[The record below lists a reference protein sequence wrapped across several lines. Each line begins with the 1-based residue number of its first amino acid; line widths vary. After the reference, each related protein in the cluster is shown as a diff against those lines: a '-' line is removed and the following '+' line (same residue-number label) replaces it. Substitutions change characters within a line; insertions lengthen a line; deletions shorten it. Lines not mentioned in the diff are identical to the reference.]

1 MQKLV
6 ITFVPKEQ
14 LDLHI
19 SNITTQYKVLFGKM
33 YIFESSTIE
42 SEYLISYNVDI
53 ESNQNLYD
61 NTMVCHRRKGDES
74 PPITT
79 LYTMNGL
86 NELRNQLGE
95 NINWSLYDKSLI
107 LVRNN
112 ELTILKNNL
121 VKIYEI

>member
-121 VKIYEI
+121 VKIYEV

>member
-86 NELRNQLGE
+86 NELRNKLGE

-121 VKIYEI
+121 VKIYEV

>member
-33 YIFESSTIE
+33 YVFETPSIE
-42 SEYLISYNVDI
+42 NEYLISYNVEI
-53 ESNQNLYD
+53 EPNRNLYD

-74 PPITT
+74 PPCIT

-86 NELRNQLGE
+86 NELRQQLGE